1 MTCTSQKFAKKFAS
15 CLDQIFQ
22 VQLMALEQK
31 SLELMETFG
40 KGRYIKIQ
48 LHFGRYVAEKKCL
61 LSKSW

>member
-1 MTCTSQKFAKKFAS
+1 MTGTSQKFAKKFAA

-31 SLELMETFG
+31 SLELMETLG

-48 LHFGRYVAEKKCL
+48 TSF
-61 LSKSW
+61 W